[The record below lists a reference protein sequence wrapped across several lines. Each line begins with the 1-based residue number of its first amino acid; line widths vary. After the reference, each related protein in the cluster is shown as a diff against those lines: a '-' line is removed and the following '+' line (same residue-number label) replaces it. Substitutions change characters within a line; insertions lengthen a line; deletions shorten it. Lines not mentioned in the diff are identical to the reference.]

1 MPQPRKSQISIDAT
15 PYYHC
20 VSRCVR
26 RAFLCGKDKFTGR
39 SFEHHRAYIEAELLR
54 LGLVFFLDVVGHAV
68 MPSNNRPI
76 PLAGQA
82 DGTSEATL
90 YNWIS

>member
-39 SFEHHRAYIEAELLR
+39 SFEHRRAFIESELLR
-54 LGLVFFLDVVGHAV
+54 LGRVFFLDV
-68 MPSNNRPI
+68 
-76 PLAGQA
+76 AGYICDDKSLSYPA
-82 DGTSEATL
+82 L
-90 YNWIS
+90 YRSGCQ

>member
-26 RAFLCGKDKFTGR
+26 RAFLCGKDKFAGR
-39 SFEHHRAYIEAELLR
+39 SFEHRRAFIESEILR
-54 LGLVFFLDVVGHAV
+54 LGQVFFLEGKYNDTQRKKLFVT
-68 MPSNNRPI
+68 NF
-76 PLAGQA
+76 
-82 DGTSEATL
+82 TL
-90 YNWIS
+90 YATVQMQY

>member
-26 RAFLCGKDKFTGR
+26 RAFLCGKDKFIER
-39 SFEHHRAYIEAELLR
+39 SFEHHQAFIETELLR
-54 LGLVFFLDVVGHAV
+54 LGQAFLLDVVGYARYLRNTGSIYV
-68 MPSNNRPI
+68 S
-76 PLAGQA
+76 
-82 DGTSEATL
+82 TL
-90 YNWIS
+90 KVDLVTGGIKV